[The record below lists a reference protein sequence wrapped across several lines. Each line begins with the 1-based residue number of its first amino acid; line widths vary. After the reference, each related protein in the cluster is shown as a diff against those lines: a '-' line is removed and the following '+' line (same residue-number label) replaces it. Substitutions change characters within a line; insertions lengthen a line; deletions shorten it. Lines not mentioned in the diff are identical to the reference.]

1 VAGHVAGQ
9 DLPEY
14 PQGAPA
20 ARAPSFAAI
29 AAVALLVAVLKSTQF
44 LFQPFVWQNWSVG
57 AVLIGWADLARDNGI
72 VAVAMAL
79 MLRAVLRRRMS
90 GKVMLAITAAAAAAG
105 ALFGEWV
112 LMIVDRQAAAVDTTA
127 LLARVVRWAMIAGIL
142 ALAYV
147 FWRKDMAVAAGV
159 RWAARRRARADRA
172 LAAAQLQALRRQ
184 IEPHFLFNTLA
195 TIRQMAQSDP
205 KSGQRLL
212 SHLLNFV
219 RRTLVSAEETRS
231 TLGQEI
237 ELSEAYLGV
246 YRERLGGRMTFTV
259 AIGDDLKAIA
269 CPPLTVATLV
279 ENAIKHGISPSV
291 DGGHVSLTA
300 RRDGD
305 AAIIDVADTG
315 AGFSGLSGNG
325 TGLANIRAR
334 LAALYGPA
342 AGCELQANAPRGVIA
357 RLRLPIE
364 PVA

>member
-1 VAGHVAGQ
+1 MATQVAGP
-9 DLPEY
+9 DLADY
-14 PQGAPA
+14 PA
-20 ARAPSFAAI
+20 ARAPSTAVI
-29 AAVALLVAVLKSTQF
+29 AAVALFVAMLKSTQF

-57 AVLIGWADLARDNGI
+57 AVLIGWADLARDNGV

-79 MLRAVLRRRMS
+79 MLRVCLRRRMS
-90 GKVMLAITAAAAAAG
+90 GKTMLAVTIAAAAAG
-105 ALFGEWV
+105 ALCGEWL
-112 LMIVDRQAAAVDTTA
+112 LMIIDRQAAAVDTAA
-127 LLARVVRWAMIAGIL
+127 LMARVLRWAMIAGIL
-142 ALAYV
+142 GLAYV
-147 FWRKDMAVAAGV
+147 FWRRDMAVAAGV
-159 RWAARRRARADRA
+159 RSATRRRARADRA

-195 TIRQMAQSDP
+195 TVRQMAQSDP
-205 KSGQRLL
+205 KGGQRLL

-246 YRERLGGRMTFTV
+246 YRERLAGRMTFFV
-259 AIGDDLKAIA
+259 AIGDDLKDLA

-291 DGGHVSLTA
+291 DGGHVSITA

-305 AAIIDVADTG
+305 AVVIEVADTG
-315 AGFSGLSGNG
+315 AGFTGLSGNG

-342 AGCELQANAPRGVIA
+342 AGCQLQANTPRGVIA
-357 RLRLPIE
+357 SLRLPIE
-364 PVA
+364 LVA